1 MTLQSEIGTAPLI
14 EPPPDRT
21 RRKLILT
28 LGIGIL
34 IGILL
39 SFIATVVLYNL
50 GSFDQFYVCPASTSV
65 EACPP
70 DDVIPPVC
78 PTCMPAPTDAAKS
91 LDLTPTP
98 TFTATPDIGAT
109 ATAACGSF
117 QSQFPG
123 TPCPDTSNP

>member
-14 EPPPDRT
+14 EPPPDKT

-34 IGILL
+34 IGIL
-39 SFIATVVLYNL
+39 FGVIVTVALFNF
-50 GSFDQFYVCPASTSV
+50 GFFDQFYVCPAQTSI

-70 DDVIPPVC
+70 DDVLAPPC
-78 PTCMPAPTDAAKS
+78 PTCMPA
-91 LDLTPTP
+91 LTAEPKIIVVTS
-98 TFTATPDIGAT
+98 TPDIGAT
-109 ATAACGSF
+109 ATAACSTF
-117 QSQFPG
+117 ETQFRG